1 MKKKNKAPAT
11 KIEFGVE
18 LKRCAT
24 CKDAAKPNTNGEKKN
39 YICIEGSH
47 IPMSDMVL
55 AAFKRMLQPGVKLYK
70 IPEGETFKIGDYE
83 FVVLRHCID
92 GTAVILK
99 DLLPDDM
106 TFRENNN
113 YDGSKPD
120 KACQEFAQAL
130 ASIIG
135 WDNILLHQV
144 DLTSNDGLK
153 DYGVIERR
161 ASLLTAE
168 QYRRYVH
175 ILDQY
180 KPDRWWWLATPD
192 STATHECENW
202 VLCVSPRGV
211 IYNNRCSNGDRGVR
225 PFCILNSNIF
235 VSK

>member
-1 MKKKNKAPAT
+1 M
-11 KIEFGVE
+11 
-18 LKRCAT
+18 
-24 CKDAAKPNTNGEKKN
+24 KN
-39 YICIEGSH
+39 YICINDQKIELTPEQVAQIVAAQGEEKV
-47 IPMSDMVL
+47 VL
-55 AAFKRMLQPGVKLYK
+55 SE

-83 FVVLRHCID
+83 FVVLWQGID

-106 TFRENNN
+106 TFGENNS

-120 KACQEFAQAL
+120 KECQAFAEKL
-130 ASIIG
+130 AGIIG
-135 WDNILLHQV
+135 EDNLFPVHV

-192 STATHECENW
+192 STAAHECENW
-202 VLCVSPRGV
+202 VLCVSPRGD
-211 IYNNRCSNGDRGVR
+211 IYDFHDRSIGNGVR
-225 PFCILNSNIF
+225 PFCILNSTIF